1 MQSNDTYSGT
11 VGADFSLKNHIYYD
25 DDKKINIRYLIY
37 DLAGQTKYTSIRTQY
52 MAGAQTS
59 LLVYD
64 ISNRTSFENINQWIK
79 QFKQVIKNDVPLI
92 LIANKMDLREND
104 DIDTISSAEG
114 EKLTEKLNEIYK
126 IQDEYKIIYLETS
139 ALENKNI
146 DEAFNIISK
155 SIYMTSIKNNPFI

>member
-1 MQSNDTYSGT
+1 
-11 VGADFSLKNHIYYD
+11 
-25 DDKKINIRYLIY
+25 
-37 DLAGQTKYTSIRTQY
+37 
-52 MAGAQTS
+52 MAGAQS
-59 LLVYD
+59 ALLVYD
-64 ISNRTSFENINQWIK
+64 ISNRTSLENINQWIK